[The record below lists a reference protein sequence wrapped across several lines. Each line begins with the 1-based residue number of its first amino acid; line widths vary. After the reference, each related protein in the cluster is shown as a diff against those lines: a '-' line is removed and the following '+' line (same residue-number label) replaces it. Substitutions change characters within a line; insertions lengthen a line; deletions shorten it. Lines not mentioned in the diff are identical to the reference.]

1 MTASE
6 TGLLGAAIGFGASVL
21 GALLTSIIG
30 PVVARWQERRTVGH
44 ETTREVQRESIIE
57 ITHLNL
63 KWIEAWRTG
72 DAVEIDKA
80 SNAIR
85 TANVR
90 LRMWVNGD
98 ARSVAGLV
106 YKMLS
111 AKSFSEAVA
120 FGHSWDEIAMEWYRG
135 AIPDRKIETA
145 YEETVEYAHAIR
157 DAMIARG
164 EDIEPDRPKRRR
176 KWPRRS

>member
-6 TGLLGAAIGFGASVL
+6 TALFGAAIGFGASVL

-30 PVVARWQERRTVGH
+30 PVVARWQERRTVGY

-57 ITHLNL
+57 ITHLNN

-72 DAVEIDKA
+72 DEVEIDKA

-106 YKMLS
+106 YVVLS
-111 AKSFSEAVA
+111 AESFSEAVA
-120 FGHSWDEIAMEWYRG
+120 LGHSWDEIAMEWYRG
-135 AIPDRKIETA
+135 AIPGRRLETA
-145 YEETVEYAHAIR
+145 FEEQVEYARALR
-157 DAMIARG
+157 DAMIVRG
-164 EDIEPDRPKRRR
+164 EDIEPDRPKRRA
-176 KWPRRS
+176 KWKRRR